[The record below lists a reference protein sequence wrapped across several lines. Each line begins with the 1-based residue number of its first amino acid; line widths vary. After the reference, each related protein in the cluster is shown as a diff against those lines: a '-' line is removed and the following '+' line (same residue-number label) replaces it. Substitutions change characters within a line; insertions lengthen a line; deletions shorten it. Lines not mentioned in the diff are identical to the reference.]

1 MCMMRELPSNGI
13 HRVSRLLLVLRPPFQ
28 CGHVCSVFSWGAVLH
43 YCHGLNS
50 MVRPFHAAK
59 TNDAVFDSPQSALV
73 AYQPQLG
80 SLSSKLAKDSI

>member
-1 MCMMRELPSNGI
+1 
-13 HRVSRLLLVLRPPFQ
+13 
-28 CGHVCSVFSWGAVLH
+28 
-43 YCHGLNS
+43 